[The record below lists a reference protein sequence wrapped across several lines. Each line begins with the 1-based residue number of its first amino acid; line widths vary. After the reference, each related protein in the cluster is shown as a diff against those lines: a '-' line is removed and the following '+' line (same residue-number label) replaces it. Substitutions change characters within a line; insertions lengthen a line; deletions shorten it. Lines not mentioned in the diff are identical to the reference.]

1 MLQTLPFN
9 DHVAEYEKWY
19 KKYPFVFRSEIAA
32 IKKLLPTGENVRGI
46 EVGLGTGR
54 FSKALGVKEGIEP
67 ARNMSAVAEKKGIS
81 VLNAMAEHLPYKSL
95 QFDFVLMNFCISY
108 FEDVPEAFKEAYRV
122 LKPGGC
128 IIAGFIDKN
137 SRIGMYYQQR
147 KPKSIFYKKANFYTV
162 SKIEKQLKK
171 AGFKNL
177 EFVQTL
183 FRDLDKIESIERP
196 LPGHGKGSYVL
207 IKGIK

>member
-1 MLQTLPFN
+1 
-9 DHVAEYEKWY
+9 
-19 KKYPFVFRSEIAA
+19 
-32 IKKLLPTGENVRGI
+32 
-46 EVGLGTGR
+46 
-54 FSKALGVKEGIEP
+54 
-67 ARNMSAVAEKKGIS
+67 
-81 VLNAMAEHLPYKSL
+81 
-95 QFDFVLMNFCISY
+95 
-108 FEDVPEAFKEAYRV
+108 
-122 LKPGGC
+122 
-128 IIAGFIDKN
+128 
-137 SRIGMYYQQR
+137 MYYQQR